1 MRAVVSVIGKDMVG
15 ILAKVSAECENAN
28 MNVIEVS
35 QTLLQD
41 MFAMIMLI
49 DITKGNTTLADFAAH
64 MENVGKQSGLTI
76 HVMHEDIFNSMH
88 KDIDGERYDKHDILK
103 TIKMIDEEYLD
114 VRTIT
119 MGISLLD
126 CCDSDIDKSCEKIYN
141 KITRLAKNLV
151 KTGEDIER
159 EYGIPI
165 INKRISVTPI
175 AMLVAVSGGDPVK
188 YAHTLERCAQAVGV
202 NFIGGYSHL
211 SKRGCAA
218 G

>member
-49 DITKGNTTLADFAAH
+49 DITKGNTTRADFAAH

-88 KDIDGERYDKHDILK
+88 KI
-103 TIKMIDEEYLD
+103 
-114 VRTIT
+114 
-119 MGISLLD
+119 
-126 CCDSDIDKSCEKIYN
+126 
-141 KITRLAKNLV
+141 
-151 KTGEDIER
+151 
-159 EYGIPI
+159 
-165 INKRISVTPI
+165 
-175 AMLVAVSGGDPVK
+175 
-188 YAHTLERCAQAVGV
+188 
-202 NFIGGYSHL
+202 
-211 SKRGCAA
+211 
-218 G
+218 